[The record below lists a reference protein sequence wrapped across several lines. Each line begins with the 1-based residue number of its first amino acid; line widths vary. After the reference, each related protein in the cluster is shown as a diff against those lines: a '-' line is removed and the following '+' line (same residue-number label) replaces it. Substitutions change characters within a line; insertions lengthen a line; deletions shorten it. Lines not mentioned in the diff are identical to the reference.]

1 MFNILKI
8 PKNPSP
14 KQRLSYALFSGKKSC
29 VTAGSH
35 LSDLCALRKCV
46 MLCSRC
52 EHKFDAK
59 RARYRRKHFL
69 SGLIGE
75 CDGCGEKGTHCA
87 AFVHEESTLL

>member
-1 MFNILKI
+1 
-8 PKNPSP
+8 
-14 KQRLSYALFSGKKSC
+14 
-29 VTAGSH
+29 
-35 LSDLCALRKCV
+35 
-46 MLCSRC
+46 MLCGLC

-87 AFVHEESTLL
+87 AFLHEESSLI

>member
-1 MFNILKI
+1 MFSILKHR
-8 PKNPSP
+8 NPSA
-14 KQRLSYALFSGKKSC
+14 RDRVRFSTFTGRKSR
-29 VTAGSH
+29 VTPGSH
-35 LSDLCALRKCV
+35 IDNLRALTKCI
-46 MLCSRC
+46 MLCGLC

-75 CDGCGEKGTHCA
+75 CDGCGEKATRCS